1 MKRAFLLLFLL
12 PTIAFSQ
19 VFKSNDSKKSSSF
32 TKLLSEFDEYKH
44 SHDLSK
50 TRGWKWYKRWESH
63 YEQRTPLSGKLADP
77 NIFFT
82 EAKKIQAQKNFASK
96 NSNANWMPYGPSEL
110 PPSVDQITS
119 HGMGRINCIAFH
131 PTDSATIFVGV
142 AQGGVWKSTN
152 SGASWTPLTD
162 QLPIIRISDIAI
174 DPTNPNTMY
183 ISVGDYGYLGI
194 SLQSDGRKRHTHY
207 GIGVYK
213 TIDGGNTWTETGL
226 SLSLNTLDESLI
238 RRVMVN
244 PANPQELVA
253 VGISGIYKSY
263 NAGTT
268 WTKKNSSIIWDF
280 EANPKNANTLYA
292 STGYIASLNEGSAG
306 ILKSTNFGETWTAL
320 TTNIPAQQAQRVE
333 MAISATDTNYIY
345 AITCGLDRGFE
356 GFYRSTN
363 AGTTWTKRY
372 SNTSG
377 VNLLGWDNSSGGGG
391 QGTYDLAIVV
401 DGNNKNKVYVG
412 GINMW
417 GTTDGGATWD
427 GMSYWL
433 PYYGQYLHADQHQ
446 FKYNPLNNAYYVSND
461 GGLYRTDSAIIGS
474 WTSANNDPNYSW
486 PTRWKFIGSGMQ
498 ISSFYRLSIRKRFG
512 DIIAG
517 AQDNSTFYKNSGKW
531 VNMIG
536 GDGMDCALHPTDTD
550 ILYGSSQY
558 GNIVQSLD
566 GGFSFNYLNIANG
579 EDGEWTT
586 PIKLDPDAPEVIY
599 AGYENMHVSMD
610 QGMTFDPI
618 SAFPTMST
626 GAGAVIS
633 AFDFS
638 VGHTDF
644 IYVAKRI
651 VHQQNEPMKFY
662 VTTNGGASW
671 SNRTAGLPDSLYCT
685 AITVDNVNPQTA
697 WACFS
702 GFAYGVKVFKTT
714 DAGATWTNVSM
725 NLPNI
730 PVNAIIHQHG
740 STANVVYIGT
750 DAGVYY
756 TYDGLNKWELYS
768 NLLPNVIVSDLEIHA
783 DSNKLFAATF
793 GRGIWATDLVDVN
806 VGISQ
811 NPIQHID
818 LNLFPNKNKG
828 EFTVSG
834 TSIEVSS
841 VNISIINILGKEIYK
856 EHLNIE
862 QGKLYKNYQLQ
873 LLPGEYFYRIQSGK
887 YSVVKKFI
895 VE

>member
-517 AQDNSTFYKNSGKW
+517 A
-531 VNMIG
+531 
-536 GDGMDCALHPTDTD
+536 
-550 ILYGSSQY
+550 
-558 GNIVQSLD
+558 
-566 GGFSFNYLNIANG
+566 
-579 EDGEWTT
+579 
-586 PIKLDPDAPEVIY
+586 
-599 AGYENMHVSMD
+599 
-610 QGMTFDPI
+610 
-618 SAFPTMST
+618 
-626 GAGAVIS
+626 
-633 AFDFS
+633 
-638 VGHTDF
+638 
-644 IYVAKRI
+644 
-651 VHQQNEPMKFY
+651 
-662 VTTNGGASW
+662 
-671 SNRTAGLPDSLYCT
+671 
-685 AITVDNVNPQTA
+685 
-697 WACFS
+697 
-702 GFAYGVKVFKTT
+702 
-714 DAGATWTNVSM
+714 
-725 NLPNI
+725 
-730 PVNAIIHQHG
+730 
-740 STANVVYIGT
+740 
-750 DAGVYY
+750 
-756 TYDGLNKWELYS
+756 
-768 NLLPNVIVSDLEIHA
+768 
-783 DSNKLFAATF
+783 
-793 GRGIWATDLVDVN
+793 
-806 VGISQ
+806 
-811 NPIQHID
+811 
-818 LNLFPNKNKG
+818 
-828 EFTVSG
+828 
-834 TSIEVSS
+834 
-841 VNISIINILGKEIYK
+841 
-856 EHLNIE
+856 
-862 QGKLYKNYQLQ
+862 
-873 LLPGEYFYRIQSGK
+873 
-887 YSVVKKFI
+887 
-895 VE
+895 